1 MKCASEALYIGAV
14 VHRRMQPV
22 THKLRYS
29 VFAVLFECDRL
40 ESLGQRLRL
49 FSYNRFNLFSLYDRD
64 HGDGTKLEGYLKR
77 VATSAGKAG
86 EVSRF
91 VMLCYPRILG
101 YVFNPLTVYFGLDAN
116 SRVRLVIYEVN
127 NTFSERMSYVL
138 PAEPDENGMIAQRC
152 RKRLR
157 VSPFNDDTGTYS
169 FHVSSPDEG
178 LVVGVALRDET
189 GPLLNA
195 YFRGRRTV
203 LSDSTLLAALAR
215 TGWMT
220 VKVIAGIHFEAARL
234 WLKGLRLRP
243 RPERPETDI
252 SYINAPNES
261 P

>member
-1 MKCASEALYIGAV
+1 MKRASEALYIGTV
-14 VHRRMQPV
+14 VHRRMRPV

-29 VFAVLFECDRL
+29 VFAVLFDCNKLEDLDR
-40 ESLGQRLRL
+40 RLRL
-49 FSYNRFNLFSLYDRD
+49 LSYNRFNLFSLCDRD
-64 HGDGTKLEGYLKR
+64 HGDGTKLEDYLKR

-101 YVFNPLTVYFGLDAN
+101 YVFNPLTVYFGLDAYD
-116 SRVRLVIYEVN
+116 RVRLVIYEVN
-127 NTFSERMSYVL
+127 NTFGERMSYVL
-138 PAEPDENGMIAQRC
+138 PAEPDENGMIAQSC

-169 FHVSSPDEG
+169 FHASSPDED
-178 LVVGVALRDET
+178 LTVGVALRDET

-195 YFRGRRTV
+195 YFHGQRTE
-203 LSDSTLLAALAR
+203 LTDAGLLKALTR

-220 VKVIAGIHFEAARL
+220 VKVMAGIHYEAGKL

-243 RPERPETDI
+243 RPAKPETDI

-261 P
+261 Q